1 MQIRDNGRAFE
12 VKFRFNPEIV
22 SAIKTIEGSYWN
34 KDERAWMVP
43 KRSQAALNRFLQVYG
58 DAMDEE
64 SVIHT
69 PQMIFETPPMPE
81 LNVELPLRLDP
92 YPYQKTGIAY
102 NIEKRRTIIGDVM
115 GLGKTLQA
123 IASVVGTNAY
133 PCLVV
138 CPATLKLN
146 WQKEWYD
153 VAGKRAMI
161 LNDRVRNTW
170 QQYHKVGMVDVFIV
184 NYESLK
190 KFFVSSGW
198 KKKDQ
203 KQFKLDTIPFLDSIA
218 LFKSVIVDESH
229 RCKNGDAQ
237 STKFVM
243 GIARGKENIFLL
255 SGTPLINKPDD
266 LIPQLHIIDRL
277 KEVVSHIPHPINERG
292 QRYDASGVKRFR
304 DRYCQSKEGS
314 NLEELHS
321 RLRLFCYYR
330 REKHEVLPDLPSK
343 TRQVMLCEISNRK
356 EYEDRV
362 VCFKQYLKDIKA
374 ANNGK
379 LTPQAY
385 GQILNQIMVLGRIC
399 AKGKMESVREY
410 VQEII
415 DSGEKIIVFCH
426 FKEIA
431 ADLVQL
437 FPNALTITG
446 DDSNQSRF
454 NAVNKFQ
461 NDPKYQVIICTLQAG
476 GVGITL
482 TASSRVAFIEF
493 PWTFA
498 LCEQAED
505 RAHRIGQKD
514 SVQATYFLAEDT
526 VDRHRYDIIQRKK
539 NIAQT
544 VTGAD
549 DQVEEQIIDQILNL
563 FNQS

>member
-12 VKFRFNPEIV
+12 VQFKYDPKV
-22 SAIKTIEGSYWN
+22 VAAIKEIPGSYW
-34 KDERAWMVP
+34 RAVDRLWVVP
-43 KRSQAALNRFLQVYG
+43 KFRQADLNRFLQIHGNVL
-58 DAMDEE
+58 DSE
-64 SVIHT
+64 SMNVA
-69 PQMIFETPPMPE
+69 PEVIFETPPLPE
-81 LNVELPLRLDP
+81 LTTEIPLKLTP
-92 YPYQKTGIAY
+92 YPYQKSGIAY
-102 NIEKRRTIIGDVM
+102 NIEKGRTIIGDVM

-123 IASVVGTNAY
+123 IASVVGLQAY

-146 WQKEWYD
+146 WQKEWFD

-161 LNDRVRNTW
+161 LTDRVRNTW
-170 QQYHKVGMVDVFIV
+170 QQYHNVGMVDIFIV
-184 NYESLK
+184 NYESLR
-190 KFFVSSGW
+190 KFFISSGW

-218 LFKSVIVDESH
+218 IFKSIIVDESH

-243 GIARGKENIFLL
+243 GISRGKQNVFLL

-266 LIPQLHIIDRL
+266 LIPQLHILDRL
-277 KEVVSHIPHPINERG
+277 KEIVSHIPHPINERG
-292 QRYDASGVKRFR
+292 QRYDASGVKRFQ
-304 DRYCQSKEGS
+304 DRYCQTKDGS
-314 NLEELHS
+314 NLDELRS

-330 REKHEVLPDLPSK
+330 REKHEVLPDLPEK
-343 TRQVMLCEISNRK
+343 TRQVILCEISNRQ

-362 VCFKQYLKDIKA
+362 TWFKQYLKDIKA
-374 ANNGK
+374 SNNGR

-399 AKGKMESVREY
+399 AKGKMEAVREY

-426 FKEIA
+426 FKEIV
-431 ADLVQL
+431 ADLLAL

-446 DDSNQSRF
+446 DDSQQARF
-454 NAVNKFQ
+454 DSINKFQ
-461 NDPKYQVIICTLQAG
+461 NNPSYPIIVCTLQAG
-476 GVGITL
+476 GVGTTL

-514 SVQATYFLAEDT
+514 AVQATYFLAEDT

-549 DQVEEQIIDQILNL
+549 DQVEEQVIDQILNL
-563 FNQS
+563 FNQK